1 VSERS
6 LSFIVYKAVNQKNG
20 KTYIGITQRSLRRRI
35 RDHWTRRGKYP
46 FSAALRKYGIEA
58 FVISIVERV
67 PSEQLAV
74 QRERFWIET
83 LDCKA
88 PRGYNLT
95 DGGEGVLGLAEESRK
110 RIGDARRGKPLS
122 EAHRQAVSTTLMG
135 NIPWNKGKRLS
146 TEHCKNLSDAHMGH
160 VQSEE
165 TKRKRSE
172 SIKAAH
178 ARLGMNWNNQRMET
192 NAKGQWVRALPDE

>member
-1 VSERS
+1 
-6 LSFIVYKAVNQKNG
+6 
-20 KTYIGITQRSLRRRI
+20 
-35 RDHWTRRGKYP
+35 
-46 FSAALRKYGIEA
+46 
-58 FVISIVERV
+58 
-67 PSEQLAV
+67 
-74 QRERFWIET
+74 
-83 LDCKA
+83 
-88 PRGYNLT
+88 
-95 DGGEGVLGLAEESRK
+95 
-110 RIGDARRGKPLS
+110 
-122 EAHRQAVSTTLMG
+122 MG